1 MRTIC
6 VSSVVIGKDLLNTD
20 AETELKITI
29 RFSL

>member
-6 VSSVVIGKDLLNTD
+6 VSSVVVGKDLLNTD
-20 AETELKITI
+20 VETELKITI